1 MNKPI
6 LFAAIV
12 GVVSFVLLAGIV
24 TTQIVDAQKECSN
37 CAWEFS
43 PGHDE
48 NRREGESARDFA
60 PGQQEAIGD
69 PDIKDFA
76 PGQEKGVAPPDPD

>member
-1 MNKPI
+1 MKRFI
-6 LFAAIV
+6 SFGAIV
-12 GVVSFVLLAGIV
+12 GVVSVLLVGIAIA
-24 TTQIVDAQKECSN
+24 QRVDGQEECSN

-60 PGQQEAIGD
+60 PGQEATIGN
-69 PDIKDFA
+69 PDVKDFA
-76 PGQEKGVAPPDPD
+76 PGQEKRQAPPEPD

>member
-1 MNKPI
+1 MNKLI
-6 LFAAIV
+6 LFAGIV
-12 GVVSFVLLAGIV
+12 GVVSVLLVGIA
-24 TTQIVDAQKECSN
+24 TPQSVDAQEECSN

-60 PGQQEAIGD
+60 PGQQVAIGD

-76 PGQEKGVAPPDPD
+76 PGQEKRQAPPDPE

>member
-1 MNKPI
+1 M
-6 LFAAIV
+6 AIV
-12 GVVSFVLLAGIV
+12 GVVSVLLVGIAIA
-24 TTQIVDAQKECSN
+24 QRVDGQEECSN

-60 PGQQEAIGD
+60 PGQEVGIGN
-69 PDIKDFA
+69 PNDFA
-76 PGQEKGVAPPDPD
+76 PGQEKRTAPPEPD